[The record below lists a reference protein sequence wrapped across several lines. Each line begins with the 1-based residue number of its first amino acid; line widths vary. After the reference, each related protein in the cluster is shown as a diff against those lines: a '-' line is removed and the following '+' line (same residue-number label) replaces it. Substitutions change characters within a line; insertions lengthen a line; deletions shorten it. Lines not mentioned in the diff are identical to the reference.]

1 MAKTSELILESS
13 LQVFFYDH
21 LQEFNK
27 KSLTPLPNET
37 IFYSSMVMDSYGDSA
52 KFFEQADGKSREK
65 ILGIK
70 LLEASQLPRE
80 KQKAALKDVAETSL
94 LVCGYF
100 ADSLNKKMID
110 VKYYH
115 DLGKIAYSR
124 LNNITPEAYDMPS
137 FYRIMANSFSGITLL
152 MNLVSK
158 KYSSDRDMPWLIL
171 TNRKVS

>member
-1 MAKTSELILESS
+1 MTQKSGLVLESS

-27 KSLTPLPNET
+27 RSLSPLPNET
-37 IFYSSMVMDSYGDSA
+37 IFYSSLVMDSYGDSA
-52 KFFEQADGKSREK
+52 KFFEQVDGKSREK

-70 LLEASQLPRE
+70 LLEAGQLSRE
-80 KQKAALKDVAETSL
+80 KQKAALRDVAETSL

-100 ADSLNKKMID
+100 ADSLNKKIID
-110 VKYYH
+110 TKYYQ
-115 DLGKIAYSR
+115 DLGRIAYSR
-124 LNNITPEAYDMPS
+124 LNSITPEAYDVPS
-137 FYRIMANSFSGITLL
+137 FYKVMANSFSGITLL

-158 KYSSDRDMPWLIL
+158 KYSSDRDMPWLIV

>member
-1 MAKTSELILESS
+1 MTKTSGLVLESS

-27 KSLTPLPNET
+27 KSLSPLPNET
-37 IFYSSMVMDSYGDSA
+37 IFYSSLVMDNFGDSS
-52 KFFEQADGKSREK
+52 KFFEQVDGKAREK

-80 KQKAALKDVAETSL
+80 KQRAAIKDVAETSL

-100 ADSLNKKMID
+100 ADSLNKKLID
-110 VKYYH
+110 VKYYQ
-115 DLGKIAYSR
+115 DLGKIAYSQ
-124 LNNITPEAYDMPS
+124 LNSITPEAYDVPS
-137 FYRIMANSFSGITLL
+137 FYKKMAHSFNGITLL

-171 TNRKVS
+171 TDRKVS

>member
-1 MAKTSELILESS
+1 MNQKSGLVLESS

-27 KSLTPLPNET
+27 LSLSPLPNET

-52 KFFEQADGKSREK
+52 KFFEQVDGKAREK
-65 ILGIK
+65 TLGLK
-70 LLEASQLPRE
+70 LLEASQLPKE
-80 KQKAALKDVAETSL
+80 KQKAAIRDVAETSL

-100 ADSLNKKMID
+100 ADSLNKKLID

-115 DLGKIAYSR
+115 DLGRIAYSR
-124 LNNITPEAYDMPS
+124 LNSMTPEAYDVPF
-137 FYRIMANSFSGITLL
+137 FYKKMANSFGGITLL

-171 TNRKVS
+171 TDRKVS